1 MKYEYSDGNKLLRH
15 VLGAVLEIC
24 SHLFPDTF
32 GFDRKLP
39 NQLFDIGFLSRQYV
53 LAYLVTC
60 ENRIR

>member
-1 MKYEYSDGNKLLRH
+1 MEITFRIIRH
-15 VLGAVLEIC
+15 ALGVVLERG
-24 SHLFPDTF
+24 SHLFPNTF

-60 ENRIR
+60 KNRIR

>member
-1 MKYEYSDGNKLLRH
+1 MKYEYLDGNNFQLRRL
-15 VLGAVLEIC
+15 VVDLEIG
-24 SHLFPDTF
+24 SHLFPNTF

>member
-1 MKYEYSDGNKLLRH
+1 MKYEYLDGNNFSNY
-15 VLGAVLEIC
+15 VLGVVLEIG
-24 SHLFPDTF
+24 SHLFPNTF

>member
-1 MKYEYSDGNKLLRH
+1 MLS
-15 VLGAVLEIC
+15 VVLEIG

-39 NQLFDIGFLSRQYV
+39 NQWFDIDFLSHQYV

>member
-1 MKYEYSDGNKLLRH
+1 MEITFRIMSRH
-15 VLGAVLEIC
+15 VLGVVFEIG
-24 SHLFPDTF
+24 SHLFPNTF

-39 NQLFDIGFLSRQYV
+39 NQLFDIGFLSHQYV